1 MYFIG
6 KIMKKILA
14 VVISVFLLGTN
25 NNLTAG
31 DVSLRSIS
39 HARTSSL
46 NGLYI
51 AGFDEMNNAF
61 NNVAGLSYLNS
72 SFVEMSLVDLIGQ
85 SELDNP
91 TNGLY
96 RSFQQDNVALSAGI
110 FYPIS
115 EKIVVGL
122 SYQRA
127 YDYNLNWP
135 FAVLTSTDR
144 SSVLQTFDLLNN
156 INIDAILPSVAF
168 RFGSLSIGAS
178 LNIFNVNYKSAFPVT
193 NFDWNDTL
201 GLPAYQMEYDMDA
214 WSFGFNVGM
223 MYDATGDLRIG
234 AFVRSSFSADL
245 EGSVKSDLLS
255 SLDSVSAQ
263 SDVTTTFEYP
273 WVFGLGMLYNIS
285 ADWIVNLDFQYSL
298 FGSSSTVLDMNY
310 SDPGWNTKN
319 FQSDPL
325 TGINP
330 SNILLAFDDA
340 FDAGVGIEYLVI
352 DWSFRGGY
360 RFSQSQNTDA
370 SYNFLFPTVD
380 QHWISL
386 GLGYNDSIYFV
397 DLTAAYAFGADT
409 EIISMPSVSGKY
421 DSQTVNVSI
430 ALKYAF

>member
-1 MYFIG
+1 MHSTG
-6 KIMKKILA
+6 NMMKKIFTI
-14 VVISVFLLGTN
+14 VISVLLLGAN
-25 NNLTAG
+25 SFLNAG
-31 DVSLRSIS
+31 DVSLRSMS
-39 HARTSSL
+39 QARTSSL

-51 AGFDEMNNAF
+51 AGVDEMNNTF
-61 NNVAGLSYLNS
+61 SNVAGLTYLNS
-72 SFVEMSLVDLIGQ
+72 RFVELSLVDLIGQ

-110 FYPIS
+110 FYPLS
-115 EKIVVGL
+115 EKIIIAL

-127 YDYNLNWP
+127 YDYNVNWP
-135 FAVLTSTDR
+135 FAVLTSTDS

-156 INIDAILPSVAF
+156 INVDAILPSVAF
-168 RFGSLSIGAS
+168 RVGSLSIGAS
-178 LNIFNVNYKSAFPVT
+178 LNIFNVNYKSSFPVT
-193 NFDWNDTL
+193 NFEWNDTL

-223 MYDATGDLRIG
+223 MYDATEDLRIG

-245 EGSVKSDLLS
+245 EGSAKSDLLGS
-255 SLDSVSAQ
+255 IDSVSAQ

-285 ADWIVNLDFQYSL
+285 AEWIVNLDFQYSL
-298 FGSSSTVLDMNY
+298 FGSGSQSLVMNY
-310 SDPGWNTKN
+310 SDPGWSTKN
-319 FQSDPL
+319 FQTDPL

-330 SNILLAFDDA
+330 SDILLSFDDA
-340 FDAGVGIEYLVI
+340 FDAGVGIEYLLT
-352 DWSFRGGY
+352 DWSFSGGY

-397 DLTAAYAFGADT
+397 DLTAAYAFGSDT
-409 EIISMPSVSGKY
+409 ENISIPSVSGKY
-421 DSQTVNVSI
+421 DSQTVNVSLSI
-430 ALKYAF
+430 KYAF